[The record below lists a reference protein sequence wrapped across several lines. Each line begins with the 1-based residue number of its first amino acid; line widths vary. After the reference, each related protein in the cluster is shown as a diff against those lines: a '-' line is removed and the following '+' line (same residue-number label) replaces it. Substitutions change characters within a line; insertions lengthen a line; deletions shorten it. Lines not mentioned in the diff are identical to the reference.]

1 MSRRPSLALVLDP
14 RFSGGTSSAVAREIA
29 ALSPVFDLQVAFI
42 GSRMFGNGRSVH
54 PGIAKALEL
63 AGVDATWDPPLV
75 RAETA
80 VFHNPSFLKYD
91 DALRTRFNCTRAVV
105 VAHENFLRPDGTEG
119 FDVGKTLG
127 LIAARLPPCPK
138 VIAPVSPCN
147 RRTVTAWLAGAGA
160 GSALW
165 DIAPVDW
172 FNICDF
178 VAVPPT
184 ATPRDRRGRVSRAG
198 FEKFP
203 DMAAM
208 KLHFPASAE
217 HCAILGADTFLLPGA
232 NPPAHWRLLP
242 FGSADVSEFLA
253 TIDFFVYFTHPNWRE
268 SFGRVLAEAIAAGK
282 VVITDRGTAR
292 TFGKSVIASDGHDL
306 DRIIAGF
313 VTAPRRYQTFVRAAQ
328 RRLSEYSSDAFRRV
342 VCGYLQAEAQMEA
355 AS

>member
-42 GSRMFGNGRSVH
+42 GSRMFGNGRLVH
-54 PGIAKALEL
+54 PSIAKALEK

-91 DALRTRFNCTRAVV
+91 EALHPRFNCTRAVV

-138 VIAPVSPCN
+138 VIAPVSPGN
-147 RRTVTAWLAGAGA
+147 RQTVTTWLAGARA
-160 GSALW
+160 GSVPW
-165 DIAPVDW
+165 DIASVDW

-178 VAVPPT
+178 DSVPPT

-208 KLHFPASAE
+208 ALHFPASAE

-282 VVITDRGTAR
+282 IVITDRETAR
-292 TFGKSVIASDGHDL
+292 NFGKSVIVSDGHDL
-306 DRIIAGF
+306 DRIITGF
-313 VTAPRRYQTFVRAAQ
+313 VTAPRR
-328 RRLSEYSSDAFRRV
+328 LSEYSADAFRRA
-342 VCGYLQAEAQMEA
+342 VCGYLRTDAQREA

>member
-42 GSRMFGNGRSVH
+42 GSRMFGKGRSVH
-54 PGIAKALEL
+54 PSIAKALEQT
-63 AGVDATWDPPLV
+63 GVDATWDPPLV
-75 RAETA
+75 QAETA
-80 VFHNPSFLKYD
+80 VFHNPSFLKHD
-91 DALRTRFNCTRAVV
+91 DALHPRFNCTRAVV

-119 FDVGKTLG
+119 FDVSKTLG

-138 VIAPVSPCN
+138 VIAPVSPGN
-147 RRTVTAWLAGAGA
+147 RQTVTTWLAGARA
-160 GSALW
+160 GSVPW
-165 DIAPVDW
+165 DIASVDW

-178 VAVPPT
+178 DSVPPT

-208 KLHFPASAE
+208 ALHFPASAE

-282 VVITDRGTAR
+282 IVITDRETAR
-292 TFGKSVIASDGHDL
+292 NFGKSVIVSDGHDL
-306 DRIIAGF
+306 DRIITGF

-328 RRLSEYSSDAFRRV
+328 RRLSEYSADAFRRA
-342 VCGYLQAEAQMEA
+342 VCGYLRTDAQREA

>member
-14 RFSGGTSSAVAREIA
+14 RFGGGTSSAVAREIV
-29 ALSPVFDLQVAFI
+29 ALAPVFDLQVAFI
-42 GSRMFGNGRSVH
+42 GSRMFGTGRSVH
-54 PGIAKALEL
+54 PGIAKALEDTGL
-63 AGVDATWDPPLV
+63 GASWDPPRV
-75 RAETA
+75 SAETV
-80 VFHNPSFLKYD
+80 VFHNPSFLKFD
-91 DALRTRFNCTRAVV
+91 EALSPRFNCARAIA

-138 VIAPVSPCN
+138 LIAPVSPYN
-147 RRTVTAWLAGAGA
+147 RRTVTTWLDHPGAGDCA
-160 GSALW
+160 W

-178 VAVPPT
+178 ACLPPT

-208 KLHFPASAE
+208 TRHFPPTAD

-232 NPPAHWRLLP
+232 NPPSHWRLLP
-242 FGSADVSEFLA
+242 FGSADVPAFLS
-253 TIDFFVYFTHPNWRE
+253 TIDFFVYFTHPNCRE

-282 VVITDRGTAR
+282 VVITDRGTAA
-292 TFGKSVIASDGHDL
+292 TFGRSVVASDGHDL

-313 VTAPRRYQTFVRAAQ
+313 VRAPRRYQAFVRAAQ
-328 RRLSEYSSDAFRRV
+328 QRLSAYSADAFRKL
-342 VCGYLQAEAQMEA
+342 VCGFLQADAPRETAL
-355 AS
+355 

>member
-1 MSRRPSLALVLDP
+1 
-14 RFSGGTSSAVAREIA
+14 VAREIA
-29 ALSPVFDLQVAFI
+29 ALAPVFDLQVAFI
-42 GSRMFGNGRSVH
+42 GSRMFGKGRSVH
-54 PGIAKALEL
+54 ASIAKALEQ
-63 AGVDATWDPPLV
+63 AGVNATWDPPLV
-75 RAETA
+75 RAQTA

-91 DALRTRFNCTRAVV
+91 DAVRTRFNCTRAVV

-119 FDVGKTLG
+119 FDVGKTLR
-127 LIAARLPPCPK
+127 LIAARLPPCLK
-138 VIAPVSPCN
+138 VIAPVSPGN
-147 RRTVTAWLAGAGA
+147 RRTVTTWLAGAG
-160 GSALW
+160 SAPW

-178 VAVPPT
+178 EAVPPT

-208 KLHFPASAE
+208 NLHFPASAE

-306 DRIIAGF
+306 DRIIADF
-313 VTAPRRYQTFVRAAQ
+313 ISAPRRYQAFVRAAQ
-328 RRLSEYSSDAFRRV
+328 RRLSEYSAEAFRSV
-342 VCGYLQAEAQMEA
+342 VCGYLRADAQREA

>member
-29 ALSPVFDLQVAFI
+29 ALSPVFELQVAFI

-54 PGIAKALEL
+54 PSIAKALEQ

-91 DALRTRFNCTRAVV
+91 DALRPRFNCTRAVV

-138 VIAPVSPCN
+138 VIAPVSPGN
-147 RRTVTAWLAGAGA
+147 RQTVTTWLAGAEG
-160 GSALW
+160 GSVPW
-165 DIAPVDW
+165 DIASVDW

-178 VAVPPT
+178 ESVPPT
-184 ATPRDRRGRVSRAG
+184 ATPRDKRGRVSRAG

-203 DMAAM
+203 DMATMA
-208 KLHFPASAE
+208 LHFPASAE

-232 NPPAHWRLLP
+232 NPPAHWCLLP
-242 FGSADVSEFLA
+242 FGSADVSRFLA

-292 TFGKSVIASDGHDL
+292 NFGKSVIASDGHDL

-313 VTAPRRYQTFVRAAQ
+313 VRAPRRYQTFVRAAQ
-328 RRLSEYSSDAFRRV
+328 RRLSDYSADAFRRV
-342 VCGYLQAEAQMEA
+342 VCGYLRTDAQRET